1 MEYINMKYRI
11 LENVY
16 ANGDTGWIV
25 QTQTHSNQE
34 WKTESQ
40 RIHQNF
46 NKAEAWILDKI
57 DQGLSNEVVS
67 YTILPTEYE

>member
-1 MEYINMKYRI
+1 MKYRI
-11 LENVY
+11 VENVY
-16 ANGDTGWIV
+16 ASGDTGWIV
-25 QTQTHSNQE
+25 QAQVHSNEE

-46 NKAEAWILDKI
+46 NKAETWITDKLE
-57 DQGLSNEVVS
+57 QGLANEVVS